1 MTPDNRN
8 EAGFDLDQID
18 RLLTT
23 TRSVRKRLDFDR
35 DVPDRVIFDCID
47 LAEQAPS
54 GGNDASRRW
63 IVIKD
68 EATKRKLG
76 EIYARNGE
84 FMINVADRLE
94 GSGHGKEKVFSSSAF
109 LVSRLCRTWKLNCM
123 RVRFT
128 PCLVKMEPAS
138 QR

>member
-1 MTPDNRN
+1 MTSENHN
-8 EAGFDLDQID
+8 EAGFDLDQVD

-68 EATKRKLG
+68 EATKLKTELEATFAAWVRSMDGSLG
-76 EIYARNGE
+76 DYNANTGKNNAKKGE
-84 FMINVADRLE
+84 
-94 GSGHGKEKVFSSSAF
+94 
-109 LVSRLCRTWKLNCM
+109 
-123 RVRFT
+123 
-128 PCLVKMEPAS
+128 AS
-138 QR
+138 N